1 MVTVSEATLVA
12 MSFAATSKPVHMVA
26 NPGKTQEYYLYVFV
40 CNGRYIYAKGVIMK
54 YIRFR
59 LDKIPKKRVFL
70 L

>member
-40 CNGRYIYAKGVIMK
+40 
-54 YIRFR
+54 
-59 LDKIPKKRVFL
+59 RVDTFMQRA
-70 L
+70 